1 MPPSNGYTYCHD
13 DAAAGAAFAAMVVAS
28 SLKDAQVTIKTEAGF
43 RHFRAGGASDAK
55 LGNAVALLMNAQ
67 HDAKMCVTFYRA
79 KPGSFQYEHS
89 FMNDGTYVL
98 THHASGNSC
107 AHKRND
113 ARSKAHTVPEHIL
126 RAAIGRFFLEM
137 ATLTPPASFV
147 EEQGKKKWRVVYKYP
162 DNSPLILI
170 FTRLNDGKHEQRAYS
185 TAKHGQWIPS
195 YHLVTAH
202 FEYPPSA

>member
-1 MPPSNGYTYCHD
+1 MPPSNVYTYFHD
-13 DAAAGAAFAAMVVAS
+13 DAAAGAAFVAMVEAS
-28 SLKDAQVTIKTEAGF
+28 QKDAQVMIQTEAGR

-55 LGNAVALLMNAQ
+55 LQNPVALLMNAQ

-79 KPGSFQYEHS
+79 MPGSFQYEHS

-98 THHASGNSC
+98 THRASGNSC

-162 DNSPLILI
+162 DNSPLLLF

-202 FEYPPSA
+202 FQYPPSA